1 MMKTKYFVSNDLESR
16 KSFIKGNSKR
26 GKKVAIYNQLPLRGL
41 ENSFTEIYKL
51 SDLYNDET
59 FLRLLAK
66 IDKHTTVYLIDLGLD
81 YCSFKADYIKPYMKL
96 HPISTQAKET
106 FIIDGF
112 AFYNTEKAIYR
123 PFLYINP
130 DIIGSTVQEFY
141 NSKGFESFDGNK
153 IENYFEK
160 IKPYVKISTKPLEV
174 QVINYEPT
182 EAEKQAYEE
191 LKKDV
196 IMVQKFPKQKIITAL
211 QKFINTS
218 KSKLEALQNITEPD
232 VVHVKENTNKS
243 RMQMYKDILMNNPKK
258 VVFYSSNFYGVDEME
273 LSKTKDAIIRHN
285 QLIELING

>member
-1 MMKTKYFVSNDLESR
+1 MKTKYFVSNDLESR

-123 PFLYINP
+123 PFLYIDP
-130 DIIGSTVQEFY
+130 LIIGSSVQEFY

-153 IENYFEK
+153 IENYYQI
-160 IKPYVKISTKPLEV
+160 IKPYIKISNKPLEV
-174 QVINYEPT
+174 EVVKYELT
-182 EAEKQAYEE
+182 DEEKNAYNE
-191 LKKDV
+191 LKNDV
-196 IMVQKFPKQKIITAL
+196 IMVQKLSKQRIISL
-211 QKFINTS
+211 LEKFIFNCESRKKAIREIYDPAILNVTS
-218 KSKLEALQNITEPD
+218 NSKNSR
-232 VVHVKENTNKS
+232 VK
-243 RMQMYKDILMNNPKK
+243 MYKDILLENPKK
-258 VVFYSSNFYGVDEME
+258 VVFYSSGFFGVDEME
-273 LSKTKDAIIRHN
+273 LSRTKDAILRHN
-285 QLIELING
+285 ELIKLLNG